1 MTQPHIVIDARN
13 LLYRAHYSNKNNG
26 NSTTHDVT
34 AAFRFIHQWVGEFKP
49 KSVSVFWDSSGDL
62 WRCKLIDG
70 YKDRD
75 RGAHDGARAALKVME
90 PICRELFNV
99 IGVFQFLKDTQEAD
113 DLIYAACRV
122 LAPEPVIIISS
133 DNDYGQVAFRMPH
146 VKLYDPMKKIYK
158 SYDFDPAIMKA
169 LMGDES
175 DKIDGYY
182 NVGKV
187 KSEKMAR
194 SITERCAFLAR
205 EGYAKFLR
213 NMLLIDLSLCPK
225 LLANI
230 VYVQEQYARQV
241 PYDSDAAMDV
251 ARRYG
256 LKCLL
261 AEYSR
266 TVSPF
271 KAISE
276 NSQVL

>member
-1 MTQPHIVIDARN
+1 MTQPHIVIDGRN
-13 LLYRAHYSNKNNG
+13 LLYRAHYANKNNS
-26 NSTTHDVT
+26 NQLTHDITV
-34 AAFRFIHQWVGEFKP
+34 AFRFIHQWVGKFNP
-49 KSVSVFWDSSGDL
+49 KTVSIFWDSSGDL
-62 WRCKLIDG
+62 WRNKLIDG

-75 RGAHDGARAALKVME
+75 RGAHDGARESLKVME
-90 PICRELFNV
+90 PIVRELFNV
-99 IGVFQFLKDTQEAD
+99 IGVFQFLKATQEAD

-122 LAPEPVIIISS
+122 LAPEPTVIISS

-146 VKLYDPMKKIYK
+146 VQLYDPMKNIFKT
-158 SYDFDPAIMKA
+158 YDYDPAIMKA
-169 LMGDES
+169 LMGDPS
-175 DKIDGYY
+175 DMIDGYY

-187 KSEKMAR
+187 KSERMAR
-194 SITERCAFLAR
+194 SITDRCAFLSK
-205 EGYAKFLR
+205 EGYGKFLR

-241 PYDSDAAMDV
+241 PYDSEAAMDV
-251 ARRYG
+251 ARRHG

-276 NSQVL
+276 SSQVL

>member
-1 MTQPHIVIDARN
+1 MTQPHIVIDGRN
-13 LLYRAHYSNKNNG
+13 LLYRAHYANQNSSNQL
-26 NSTTHDVT
+26 THDITV
-34 AAFRFIHQWVGEFKP
+34 AFRFIHQWVGEFNP
-49 KSVSVFWDSSGDL
+49 KTVSIFWDSSVDL
-62 WRCKLIDG
+62 WRSKLIDG

-75 RGAHDGARAALKVME
+75 RGTHDGARAALKVME
-90 PICRELFNV
+90 PILRDLFNV
-99 IGVFQFLKDTQEAD
+99 IGVYQFLKDSQEAD

-122 LAPEPVIIISS
+122 LAPEPTIIISS

-158 SYDFDPAIMKA
+158 TYDYDPAIMKA
-169 LMGDES
+169 LMGDKS
-175 DKIDGYY
+175 DMIDGYY
-182 NVGKV
+182 NIGKV

-194 SITERCAFLAR
+194 SITERCAFLAK
-205 EGYAKFLR
+205 EGYGKFLR

-230 VYVQEQYARQV
+230 VYVQEQYARAV
-241 PYDSDAAMDV
+241 PYDSDAAVDI
-251 ARRYG
+251 ARKHG

-271 KAISE
+271 KTISE